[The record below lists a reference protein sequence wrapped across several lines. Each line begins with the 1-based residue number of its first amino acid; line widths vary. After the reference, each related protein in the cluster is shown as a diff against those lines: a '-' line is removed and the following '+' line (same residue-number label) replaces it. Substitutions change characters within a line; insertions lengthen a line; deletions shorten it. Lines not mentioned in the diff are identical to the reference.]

1 MNLLPRHRRFLAGSA
16 SAALTVLGNLAR
28 HRILGRDCLH
38 PLYVVWYVTLRCN
51 MRCLFCDDGTGKKYP
66 EVRYPELNT
75 DEAFRF
81 LSLMRP
87 ACPSIYFSGGEPFMR
102 RDFAQLLRYSRELR
116 FWPIFVN
123 TNLSLIDSADD
134 TLRDIDVLV
143 VSLGSTD
150 EDRYDRVL
158 QRPRGWTQRILNNL
172 RSCGRL
178 QAEGGP
184 AVVVNCVVSPGRI
197 EDASLVLDFCR
208 AERLWFSPVPENH
221 GLYVNPELLRDP
233 EYHRLVADIAAA
245 RRNGD
250 PIYGSQRGLDVILRA
265 RSFKC
270 YPTLTPHVY
279 PNGDLF
285 FPCHPLRQKAAN
297 ILEKGSF
304 AQAWRRGCEQFSPSP
319 ECDNRCHLPCYVSNN
334 QWMEHPL
341 ETALENIRVA
351 SRLAAANSRKE
362 RNLPW

>member
-1 MNLLPRHRRFLAGSA
+1 MNLLSRHRRLLAGSA

-28 HRILGRDCLH
+28 HRILGKDCLH

-51 MRCLFCDDGTGKKYP
+51 LRCLFCDDGTGKKYP

-81 LSLMRP
+81 LSLVRP

-102 RDFAQLLRYSRELR
+102 RDFAPLLRYARELR

-123 TNLSLIDSADD
+123 TNLSLCDFAQDA
-134 TLRDIDVLV
+134 LRDIDVLV

-150 EDRYDRVL
+150 AARYDRIL
-158 QRPRGWTQRILNNL
+158 QRSHGWTQRILNNL
-172 RSCGRL
+172 RFCGRL

-184 AVVVNCVVSPGRI
+184 VVVVNCVVSPGRI
-197 EDASLVLDFCR
+197 EDARLVLDLCR
-208 AERLWFSPVPENH
+208 AEDLWFSPVPENR
-221 GLYVNPELLRDP
+221 GFYVNPELLRDP
-233 EYHRLVADIAAA
+233 EYSLLVADIAAA
-245 RRNGD
+245 RKNGD
-250 PIYGSQRGLDVILRA
+250 PIYGSRRGLDVILQV

-304 AQAWRRGCEQFSPSP
+304 AEAWRSGCEQFSPSP

-351 SRLAAANSRKE
+351 SRFATTNSIME
-362 RNLPW
+362 MNLPW